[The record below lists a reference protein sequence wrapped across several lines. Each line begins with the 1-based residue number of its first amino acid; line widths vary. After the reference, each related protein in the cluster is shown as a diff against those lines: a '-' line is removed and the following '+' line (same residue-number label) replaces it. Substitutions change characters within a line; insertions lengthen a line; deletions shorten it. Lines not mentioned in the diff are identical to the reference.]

1 MCQIIRPYG
10 PSAIHTKS
18 HQLLRKLYNM
28 QSRTNFVMVISQ
40 YNSRNIHLWR
50 FLDSVNGRVSDG
62 SVFVLVGL
70 AFLCIKFEIV
80 WKKLPAIAVY
90 HKYNTWSIEILCIK
104 LINAQYF
111 YAIVHIFSRT
121 FHNSKHIFYLLNLL
135 FLLTPVVLDR
145 WLQINGANV
154 YRLLQCKAGL
164 MGHYPYCIQCTV

>member
-18 HQLLRKLYNM
+18 PQPSRKLYNM
-28 QSRTNFVMVISQ
+28 QSRTNFVRFHH
-40 YNSRNIHLWR
+40 YNSRNIHL
-50 FLDSVNGRVSDG
+50 SVNGRVFY
-62 SVFVLVGL
+62 FVRWFCLCACVL

-90 HKYNTWSIEILCIK
+90 HKCNTWSIEILSIK